1 MFVSQ
6 EVTTTKDRIKEVR
19 KSIGLTQQE
28 FADRLHMKRNSI
40 ANYEIGRN
48 EPIDAVIALICR
60 EFNVNE
66 LWLRQG
72 VGEMF
77 QQKSR
82 EEEMEALFTRL
93 WREDPASDSFKSRF
107 IAAALRAGPEAWAAW
122 EKFFLDLAG
131 ETKKEEQD
139 H

>member
-1 MFVSQ
+1 MR
-6 EVTTTKDRIKEVR
+6 DRIKDLR
-19 KSIGLTQQE
+19 KALNLNQTEFGSKLGLKQSTVTG
-28 FADRLHMKRNSI
+28 
-40 ANYEIGRN
+40 YETGIRT
-48 EPIDAVIALICR
+48 PSDAVITSICR

-82 EEEMEALFTRL
+82 EEEMEALFLQL
-93 WREDPASDSFKSRF
+93 WREDPGSESFKSRF
-107 IAAALRAGPEAWAAW
+107 ITAALRAGPDAWAAW
-122 EKFFLDLAG
+122 EKFFIDLAG

-139 H
+139 R

>member
-1 MFVSQ
+1 M
-6 EVTTTKDRIKEVR
+6 KDRIRDLR
-19 KSIGLTQQE
+19 KALNLNQTEFGSILGLKQSTVTG
-28 FADRLHMKRNSI
+28 
-40 ANYEIGRN
+40 YETGIRT
-48 EPIDAVIALICR
+48 PSDAIITSICR
-60 EFNVNE
+60 EFGVNE

-77 QQKSR
+77 QAKSR
-82 EEEMEALFTRL
+82 EEEMEALFMQL
-93 WREDPASDSFKSRF
+93 WREDPTSASFKSRF

-139 H
+139 L

>member
-1 MFVSQ
+1 M
-6 EVTTTKDRIKEVR
+6 KNRIKELR
-19 KSIGLTQQE
+19 KELNLNQTDFGDKIGVKQGSV
-28 FADRLHMKRNSI
+28 AG
-40 ANYEIGRN
+40 YESGART
-48 EPIDAVIALICR
+48 PIDAVITSICR
-60 EFNVNE
+60 EFGVNE

-77 QQKSR
+77 QAKSR
-82 EEEMEALFTRL
+82 EEEMEALFTQL
-93 WREDPASDSFKSRF
+93 WREDPTSESFKSRF

-139 H
+139 L

>member
-1 MFVSQ
+1 L
-6 EVTTTKDRIKEVR
+6 KNRIKELR
-19 KSIGLTQQE
+19 KELNLNQTDFGDKIGVKQGSV
-28 FADRLHMKRNSI
+28 AG
-40 ANYEIGRN
+40 YESGART
-48 EPIDAVIALICR
+48 PIDAVITSICR
-60 EFNVNE
+60 EFGVNE

-77 QQKSR
+77 QAKSR
-82 EEEMEALFTRL
+82 EEEMEALFTQL
-93 WREDPASDSFKSRF
+93 WREDPTSESFKSRF

-139 H
+139 L

>member
-1 MFVSQ
+1 MLN
-6 EVTTTKDRIKEVR
+6 RIKELR
-19 KSIGLTQQE
+19 KQLGLTQTE
-28 FADRLHMKRNSI
+28 FGTRLGVKGNTVTG
-40 ANYEIGRN
+40 YETGIRT
-48 EPIDAVIALICR
+48 PSDAVITSICR

-77 QQKSR
+77 QTKTREAEMDELISR
-82 EEEMEALFTRL
+82 LLRD
-93 WREDPASDSFKSRF
+93 DPNSDSFKSRF
-107 IAAALRAGPEAWAAW
+107 IAAALRAGPDAWDAW
-122 EKFFLDLAG
+122 EKFFNDLAG